1 MPACGATSRQVHNRY
16 ERRLCDTAVAS
27 QETLIHLQV
36 RRFFCRNRDCGKT
49 FAEQVPGLT
58 IRYGRWSAGLTEA
71 LRAVALA
78 PGGRAGPDWR
88 DG

>member
-1 MPACGATSRQVHNRY
+1 VRHRGGK
-16 ERRLCDTAVAS
+16 

-36 RRFFCRNRDCGKT
+36 RRFFCRNRDCGKKT
-49 FAEQVPGLT
+49 FAEQVPGLI
-58 IRYGRWSAGLTEA
+58 IRYGRWSTGLTKA

-78 PGGRAGPDWR
+78 LAGQAGPDWR